1 MKPAAPPHALRGL
14 TPVEH
19 LVHGLAGV
27 GVVVQA
33 LTGLSSTLGLAELE
47 GWKLLIHM
55 SGAGM
60 FTLGLVGVTLFWT
73 GRCRF
78 GAAAP
83 TPRVPLN
90 SAQKT
95 LFWLGLLSG
104 WLVMLPMLL
113 AMLPLF
119 SIAVQRQLIEWHE
132 RAAFALVAIMVLHTI
147 VSAVTWWKRGKTS

>member
-1 MKPAAPPHALRGL
+1 L

-19 LVHGLAGV
+19 LIHGLAGL
-27 GVVVQA
+27 GVVTQA
-33 LTGLSSTLGLAELE
+33 LTGFSHSLGFGELG

-60 FTLGLVGVTLFWT
+60 FTLGLVGVTLLWA

-78 GAAAP
+78 GSAAP

-119 SIAVQRQLIEWHE
+119 GTVVQRQLIELHE
-132 RAAFALVAIMVLHTI
+132 AAALAFVAIMVLHT
-147 VSAVTWWKRGKTS
+147 VASAATWWKRGTAS

>member
-1 MKPAAPPHALRGL
+1 
-14 TPVEH
+14 VEH
-19 LVHGLAGV
+19 LIHGLAGV
-27 GVVVQA
+27 GVIVQA
-33 LTGLSSTLGLAELE
+33 LTGLSSSLGLAELE

-60 FTLGLVGVTLFWT
+60 FTLGLVGVTLLWA
-73 GRCRF
+73 GRSRF
-78 GAAAP
+78 GAAGP

-119 SIAVQRQLIEWHE
+119 GTVVQRQLIELHE
-132 RAAFALVAIMVLHTI
+132 AAAITFVGIMVLHTI